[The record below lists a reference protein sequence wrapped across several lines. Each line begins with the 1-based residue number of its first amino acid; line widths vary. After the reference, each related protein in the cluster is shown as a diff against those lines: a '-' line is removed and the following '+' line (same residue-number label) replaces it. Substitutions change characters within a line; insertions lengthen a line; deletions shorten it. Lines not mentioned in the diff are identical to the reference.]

1 MRTVSVAVL
10 SPAMASAGATVAVD
24 VSRPGPLRI
33 LRRDGDGVSRAIGQP
48 GDRQRVVRPGGGGG
62 GGDGRTATHRRC
74 DRDVAGNRRV
84 AVRDGRA
91 EVDLGRRVAAADV
104 GTASNPAVSPPA
116 ASAAIQTRRRAPSNL
131 RDESPSRRA
140 GAILIMSPRV
150 VVIRETVAAL
160 ADAAHR
166 VIAVFAA
173 ASIAGAAQ
181 PGRAG
186 HEATALLDRR
196 RTKPRAVGG
205 DHSKPNNARWCSMA
219 VCGNRMK
226 ARRHYERTRA
236 GR

>member
-10 SPAMASAGATVAVD
+10 SPAVASAGATVAVD

-48 GDRQRVVRPGGGGG
+48 GDRQRVVRLG

-74 DRDVAGNRRV
+74 DCDVAGNQRV

-186 HEATALLDRR
+186 REATALLDRR